1 LAVLKTIL
9 LLGKE
14 NTMDTL
20 KPVDHSAL
28 GTNQAV
34 IIILLILAF
43 IFNLALLVG
52 VVALFMLVGT
62 AFARPGFGW
71 LYQSVL
77 RPTGL
82 VKPDVIR
89 DNPEP
94 HRFAQGFG
102 GIVVSIG
109 LVCLLTGITTLGW
122 ALAWL
127 VVALAALNLFGGF
140 CVGCAVY
147 YWMNRLRLPGFIKS
161 PPAGT
166 FPGLRPRRNQ
176 S

>member
-1 LAVLKTIL
+1 MNV
-9 LLGKE
+9 
-14 NTMDTL
+14 L

-34 IIILLILAF
+34 IIT
-43 IFNLALLVG
+43 LLVIG
-52 VVALFMLVGT
+52 FILNAPLVAAVVGLFMLGGT
-62 AFARPGFGW
+62 LLGRPGFGW
-71 LYQSVL
+71 LYTRAL
-77 RPTGL
+77 RPLGF
-82 VKPDVIR
+82 VKPDVLP

-102 GIVVSIG
+102 GTVVLIG
-109 LVCLLTGITTLGW
+109 FLALLGGLPVLGW

-147 YWMNRLRLPGFIKS
+147 YWLNRLNVPGFVKA

-166 FPGLRPRRNQ
+166 FPGLRPRHTDLHAGR
-176 S
+176 

>member
-1 LAVLKTIL
+1 M
-9 LLGKE
+9 
-14 NTMDTL
+14 NQL

-28 GTNQAV
+28 AVNQAA
-34 IIILLILAF
+34 IILLLAAAF
-43 IFNLALLVG
+43 ILNAPLLAGGVGLVMLAG
-52 VVALFMLVGT
+52 SALGK
-62 AFARPGFGW
+62 PGFGW
-71 LYQSVL
+71 LYTRLL
-77 RPTGL
+77 RPLGL
-82 VKPDVIR
+82 VKPDVLQ

-102 GIVVSIG
+102 GVVVLAGYLALSVG
-109 LVCLLTGITTLGW
+109 AAVVGW

-147 YWMNRLRLPGFIKS
+147 YWLNRLSVPGFVKA
-161 PPAGT
+161 PPAGV
-166 FPGLRPRRNQ
+166 FPGLRPRRRH